1 MSYNRT
7 LSSKDARSL
16 ADDLI
21 DTIEVLEDCVRELQD
36 QIEEMKKQNTDAVF
50 EAEQK
55 GYDDGYNKG
64 CVETLAECEKKW
76 KPKFVF
82 R

>member
-1 MSYNRT
+1 
-7 LSSKDARSL
+7 
-16 ADDLI
+16 
-21 DTIEVLEDCVRELQD
+21 VLEDHVRELED
-36 QIEEMKKQNTDAVF
+36 QIEEMNKESVDELYEAKQN
-50 EAEQK
+50 